1 MGVLLAEPA
10 QAQDQFDV
18 AGVITDSTG
27 ARLDGAMVV
36 ALVRQDSVLTQF
48 ALTGG
53 NGAFRLRR
61 LSPGEYILQVS
72 LVGYQTVR
80 QDFSVSN
87 ADVDAGTVSLDVL
100 ALEVDPLVVSVE
112 QIPFV
117 TRRDTLDYNILAFPT
132 RPNASVEELLR
143 RLPGIEVESDG
154 SIRAQ
159 GQDVEN
165 VLVDGKEF
173 FASDPKIATQ
183 NLPADAIER
192 VQVYERKSDMAEF
205 TGISDGDEET
215 TINLPEQLR

>member
-1 MGVLLAEPA
+1 MTVMGVLLAEPA

-18 AGVITDSTG
+18 AGVIADSTG

-132 RPNASVEELLR
+132 RPNA
-143 RLPGIEVESDG
+143 
-154 SIRAQ
+154 
-159 GQDVEN
+159 
-165 VLVDGKEF
+165 
-173 FASDPKIATQ
+173 
-183 NLPADAIER
+183 
-192 VQVYERKSDMAEF
+192 
-205 TGISDGDEET
+205 
-215 TINLPEQLR
+215 